1 MGIGME
7 VAFILIILF
16 LIFLVSLPFSIGKLI
31 PTDLDRQE
39 SKWIT
44 EKNAKGKVVIIF
56 GGTCQSGKELTY
68 RLVKEGH
75 NVILA
80 SRRATRAAEMR
91 LETKL
96 AFDWIQCDTRLNREV
111 EHVFTNVSERYGK
124 IDAVLNLAMIN
135 VNYKLL
141 EIPMTSEK
149 DGEDIFLKL
158 PGAYKRAYKGSLML
172 YRRGAPGSEMGF
184 FTNVIGA
191 INISRMAIKHDV
203 DMVIHQKIDDDF
215 IVTGLMK
222 EMVRNNVGKSIMLL
236 ADPMEVFNL
245 FDQSIG

>member
-1 MGIGME
+1 ME

-80 SRRATRAAEMR
+80 KGDAGGRDEVRDQAGFR
-91 LETKL
+91 L
-96 AFDWIQCDTRLNREV
+96 DT
-111 EHVFTNVSERYGK
+111 
-124 IDAVLNLAMIN
+124 M
-135 VNYKLL
+135 
-141 EIPMTSEK
+141 
-149 DGEDIFLKL
+149 
-158 PGAYKRAYKGSLML
+158 
-172 YRRGAPGSEMGF
+172 
-184 FTNVIGA
+184 
-191 INISRMAIKHDV
+191 
-203 DMVIHQKIDDDF
+203 
-215 IVTGLMK
+215 
-222 EMVRNNVGKSIMLL
+222 
-236 ADPMEVFNL
+236 
-245 FDQSIG
+245 